1 MIFHEKQD
9 TFQPTKHWGRVH
21 VYTGEGKGKTTAAL
35 GLSMRALG
43 HGFSVLFVQF
53 LKHHRDLGEFKLQTQ
68 LREHIPQFEIVQFG
82 QPGVIDLSQPSS
94 VDVFYA
100 KQGIDYARA
109 AVQRDGTRPDLVV
122 LDEVNVLVHYGIV
135 PERFLLDFL
144 ANKPQNTEMVLTGR
158 YAPPSIVEYADLIT
172 EMTPVKH
179 YYHDA
184 FQARQG
190 IEY

>member
-1 MIFHEKQD
+1 MIFHEKQE
-9 TFQPTKHWGRVH
+9 TFNPKKGLGRIH

-43 HGFSVLFVQF
+43 HGLSVLFVQF
-53 LKHHRDLGEFKLQTQ
+53 LKHHREIGEFKLQSQ
-68 LREHIPQFEIVQFG
+68 LSQHLPQFEIVQFG
-82 QPGVIDLSQPSS
+82 QPGLIDLSQPSAI
-94 VDVFYA
+94 DAFYA

-109 AVQRDGTRPDLVV
+109 ALQRDGSRPDVVV
-122 LDEVNVLVHYGIV
+122 LDEVNVLVHYGIL
-135 PERFLLDFL
+135 PENFLLDFL
-144 ANKPQNTEMVLTGR
+144 ANKPQNIEMVLTGR
-158 YAPPSIVEYADLIT
+158 YAPAAVIEQADLIT
-172 EMTPVKH
+172 EMAPVKH